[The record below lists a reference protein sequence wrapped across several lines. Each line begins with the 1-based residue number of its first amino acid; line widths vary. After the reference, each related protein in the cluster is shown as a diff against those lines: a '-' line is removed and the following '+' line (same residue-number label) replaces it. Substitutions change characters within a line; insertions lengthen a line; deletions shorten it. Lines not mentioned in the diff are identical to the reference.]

1 MVAAGLVLLCQLAAM
16 ALVVDGQMNLAQVRD
31 ALRISQRTAVI
42 HCMESSLGSTRHSC
56 IEQATAANAPA
67 QDGPVNP
74 GTQALAITEESD
86 ITALPP
92 GSAQAFMPAAFS
104 ATRQ

>member
-56 IEQATAANAPA
+56 IEQANALA